1 MKKIFRFII
10 FLIIP
15 SMMVSCS
22 DFLDRQ
28 PMDFF
33 QPDDIN
39 EPEDIEKLLTGT
51 YRTLIYRKNLRVQP
65 LSQDFVADDGYC
77 DLQSYGEQLLWMGE
91 QTPNDGYLEQDK
103 WERNYMGIL
112 RANSV
117 IEYAPKIKKLSASL
131 RNRYI
136 AEAKFLRAY
145 FYADL
150 IDYYGDVPYR
160 TEVEGLKEKI
170 SPRVDK
176 NVILNNI
183 LLDLDEAAEIL
194 PVGYENME
202 DFGRATKGAALAL
215 KARVCLYNYKYDWCI
230 KACRA
235 VMDLG
240 KYELHPSY
248 EELFTAKVEKT
259 NREYIF
265 TQQYVAGKSNEQL
278 SGIFWTKFAQWSG
291 YMVSYNLVEEYYM
304 KSTGLRYDSEG
315 SGYTDTTP
323 YVDRDPRLGYTLTL
337 SSGSDT
343 FTGFKVKKFVDHE
356 ANADKIP
363 YNDEVDYP
371 LIRYADVLL
380 MLAEALVESGNY
392 DYYEVCSY
400 VDAVRQRGDVL
411 MPTIENAEG
420 KYHTLSTDELRDV
433 IRHERRVE
441 FAIEGLRY
449 SDIRRWKIGPEAI
462 SDCYSFV
469 KITNTDDPENPFTYY
484 EKQLFV
490 KRTFNEAKGY
500 LWPIPAIEIQTN
512 PIPNNPGYDGAN

>member
-1 MKKIFRFII
+1 
-10 FLIIP
+10 
-15 SMMVSCS
+15 MMVSCS
-22 DFLDRQ
+22 DFLDRE

-33 QPDDIN
+33 QPGDIN
-39 EPEDIEKLLTGT
+39 EPEDIEKLLTGA
-51 YRTLIYRKNLRVQP
+51 YKTLIYRKSLRVQP

-77 DLQSYGEQLLWMGE
+77 DTQTQGEQLLWQGVA
-91 QTPNDGYLEQDK
+91 TPNDGYLEQDK

-117 IEYAPKIKKLSASL
+117 IEYAPKIKRLSADL

-150 IDYYGDVPYR
+150 IDFYGDVPYR

-176 NVILNNI
+176 NIILNNI
-183 LLDLDEAAEIL
+183 LLDLDDAAEVL
-194 PVGYENME
+194 PVEYDMT

-265 TQQYVAGKSNEQL
+265 QQQYVAGSGSQDL
-278 SGIFWTKFAQWSG
+278 GGIFYTKFAQWAA

-304 KSTGLRYDSEG
+304 QSTGLRYDADG
-315 SGYTDTTP
+315 SGYTNTAP
-323 YVDRDPRLGYTLTL
+323 YVDRDPRLKYTLYL
-337 SSGSDT
+337 DSGTMRGDT
-343 FTGFKVKKFVDHE
+343 HTGFKVKKFVDKE
-356 ANADKIP
+356 ANADNIA
-363 YNDEVDYP
+363 YNDETDYP

-380 MLAEALVESGNY
+380 MLAEALVESGSY
-392 DYYEVCSY
+392 DYYEVCSL

-411 MPTIENAEG
+411 MPTIEDAEG
-420 KYHTLSTDELRDV
+420 KYHTLSADELREV

-441 FAIEGLRY
+441 FVMEGLRY
-449 SDIRRWKIGPEAI
+449 SDIKRWKIGPEAI
-462 SDCYSFV
+462 SDCYAAV
-469 KITNTDDPENPFTYY
+469 KITNTDDPENPYTYY
-484 EKQLFV
+484 DKKVFV
-490 KRTFNEAKGY
+490 KRKFNESKGY
-500 LWPIPAIEIQTN
+500 LWPIPAIEMQTN